1 MTKSQEISI
10 KLSET
15 RQAINGLLQ
24 KETRTDEETN
34 RLDALTKQIQ
44 RNETEFRAAV
54 TAENVALDDAADL
67 FGDDGEAVELRQL
80 RGKVKLQN
88 YIIAATESRAARGAE
103 SEYNQ
108 ALDIGGNQFPL
119 SLLAPAPAVE
129 QRTTTN
135 TDGAANQQSW
145 LDRLFADTAA
155 AYLGIN
161 FQSAGPGKAAFPVT
175 TAGASAAQRARAEDA
190 SAAAW
195 TVGVTE
201 LQPTR
206 NTVHAIFSKEDDLRL
221 VGLEAALLR
230 DLRMALT
237 EGIDRVIFTGD
248 SGADEN
254 VADVA
259 GLNSITGVTDLSLT
273 QAKKLLPAD
282 TLGVFTGLIDGKH
295 ASGQDD
301 LRIIASEG
309 SHVLWHSTILQS
321 TTSIR
326 TVANFLGENGVMWRV
341 RQLENATSNGK
352 WGCFASRAR
361 GLSGASAA
369 PVWNAGELIRD
380 PYTKAKSGECLL
392 TLSYYWNFSL
402 PRASNFARLKYV
414 T

>member
-10 KLSET
+10 KLSEK
-15 RQAINGLLQ
+15 RQAINDLLT

-44 RNETEFRAAV
+44 RHEIEFRAAV
-54 TAENVALDDAADL
+54 TAENDALDDAADL
-67 FGDDGEAVELRQL
+67 FGDDGERAELREL

-88 YIIAATESRAARGAE
+88 YVVAAIEHRAARGAE
-103 SEYNQ
+103 SEFNE
-108 ALDIGGNQFPL
+108 ALEIPGNKFPL
-119 SLLAPAPAVE
+119 LLLAPEKVE
-129 QRTTTN
+129 KRATTN
-135 TDGAANQQSW
+135 VDAGANQQSW

-155 AYLGIN
+155 AYLGIT
-161 FQSAGPGKAAFPVT
+161 FDSVGAGVAAYPVT

-190 SAAAW
+190 SAASW

-201 LQPTR
+201 LKPTR
-206 NTVHAIFSKEDDLRL
+206 NTVHAVFSKEDDLRL
-221 VGLEAALLR
+221 PGLEAALLR

-254 VADVA
+254 SADIK
-259 GLNSITGVTDLSLT
+259 GLTTIASVTDKTLT
-273 QAKKLLPAD
+273 QSAKLLAGD
-282 TLGVFTGLIDGKH
+282 SIAVFNSLIDGKH
-295 ASGQDD
+295 ASGMDD

-309 SHVLWHSTILQS
+309 SHVLWTGTVLQS
-321 TTSIR
+321 TTSIK
-326 TVANFLGENGVMWRV
+326 TLANFLTENGIMWRV
-341 RQLENATSNGK
+341 RELEAATGNGK
-352 WGCFASRAR
+352 WGAFISRSR

-392 TLSYYWNFSL
+392 TLSYYWNFAL
-402 PRASNFARLKYV
+402 PRATNFARLKYV